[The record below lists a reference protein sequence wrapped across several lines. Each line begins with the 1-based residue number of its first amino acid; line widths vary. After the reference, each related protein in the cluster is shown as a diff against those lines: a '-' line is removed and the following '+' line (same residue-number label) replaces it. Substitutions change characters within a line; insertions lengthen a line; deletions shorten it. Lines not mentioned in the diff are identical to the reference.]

1 MSTPPAEGPL
11 TASRLRWS
19 SLRQSGPTRFRLEPD
34 AAERTALAQD
44 LGAES
49 LRKLRFEG
57 TLLPRGKA
65 GWRLEARLGAT
76 LVQAC
81 IVTLEPVTTRIDTE
95 VVRDFVPI
103 DRMEEPEPGSEIE
116 MPEDD
121 STDPMGDEIDL
132 AEVMAEALAL
142 ELPAYP
148 RKAGAELGSA
158 QFAEEGTAPMT
169 DDEIKPFAGLA
180 ALKQKMQDGG
190 GDA

>member
-11 TASRLRWS
+11 TSSRLRWS
-19 SLRQSGPTRFRLEPD
+19 SLRHGGPTRFRLEPN
-34 AAERTALAQD
+34 AAERAALARE

-57 TLLPRGKA
+57 VLLPRGKA
-65 GWRLEARLGAT
+65 GWRLEAKLGAT
-76 LVQAC
+76 AVQAC

-95 VVRDFVPI
+95 VMRDFVPS
-103 DRMEEPEPGSEIE
+103 DRMDTPEPGSEIE

-121 STDPMGDEIDL
+121 TVEPMSEEIDL
-132 AEVMAEALAL
+132 AEILAEALAL

-148 RKAGAELGSA
+148 RKDGAELGSA
-158 QFAEEGTAPMT
+158 QFAEEGTTPIT
-169 DDEIKPFAGLA
+169 DDDVKPFSGLA

-190 GDA
+190 EDD

>member
-19 SLRQSGPTRFRLEPD
+19 SLRQGGPTRFRLEPD
-34 AAERTALAQD
+34 AAGRAALARE

-49 LRKLRFEG
+49 LRKLRFDG
-57 TLLPRGKA
+57 VLLPRGKA

-76 LVQAC
+76 AVQAC

-95 VVRDFVPI
+95 VVREFVPS
-103 DRMEEPEPGSEIE
+103 DRMEPPEPGSEIE
-116 MPEDD
+116 MPEND
-121 STDPMGDEIDL
+121 TVDPMGDEVDL

-148 RKAGAELGSA
+148 RKDGAELGSA
-158 QFAEEGTAPMT
+158 QFAEDGTAPIT
-169 DDEIKPFAGLA
+169 DEEVKPFAGLA

-190 GDA
+190 EDD